1 MSFCLQKAN
10 RRNLHAKTTKRVEN
24 IKLLERG
31 FPNIVDILH
40 GNDNLAI
47 EELILSVRSENTQL
61 QTTLCILNMKGS
73 GTEDRSER
81 RRINKTFLKCLVE
94 VMGSRPAALV
104 WLKRHILL
112 ETCKTML
119 SDEKYQGTI
128 LKYSIK
134 DVLANN

>member
-24 IKLLERG
+24 IELLERG
-31 FPNIVDILH
+31 FPNIVDILN

-61 QTTLCILNMKGS
+61 QTTLFILNMKGS

-81 RRINKTFLKCLVE
+81 RRINKTFLKVL
-94 VMGSRPAALV
+94 
-104 WLKRHILL
+104 LK
-112 ETCKTML
+112 
-119 SDEKYQGTI
+119 
-128 LKYSIK
+128 
-134 DVLANN
+134 